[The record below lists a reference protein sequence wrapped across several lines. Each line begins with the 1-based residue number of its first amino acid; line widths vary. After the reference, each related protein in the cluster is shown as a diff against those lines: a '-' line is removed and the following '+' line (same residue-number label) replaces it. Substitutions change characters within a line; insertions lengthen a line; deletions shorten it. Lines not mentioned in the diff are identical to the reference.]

1 MFPYSR
7 KSAQNYEIIPI
18 FATAHRKFLR
28 MKSLIIIVFTFLM
41 TILPAFAQE
50 DPNLSADSIL
60 GEYEV
65 LHQDEY
71 ARVRISRETDSTYMA
86 QVFWIDDMYDKRGMV
101 RLDEKNPDRSLR
113 EVPCNQIVLMTGLKY
128 DAQKQ
133 RWGDTKLYDPTRG
146 VRANVTCE
154 FREEK
159 GLRVRISFLC
169 FAQTSWWKKL
179 N

>member
-1 MFPYSR
+1 MR
-7 KSAQNYEIIPI
+7 KLTLLLCLL
-18 FATAHRKFLR
+18 ATAF
-28 MKSLIIIVFTFLM
+28 V
-41 TILPAFAQE
+41 TISGQSVL
-50 DPNLSADSIL
+50 NSSADSIL

-65 LHQDEY
+65 RHQGEY
-71 ARVRISRETDSTYMA
+71 TKVRVTKDTDGTYKA
-86 QVFWIDDMYDKRGMV
+86 QVFWVEDRLDKNGNV

-128 DAQKQ
+128 DSKKQ

-169 FAQTSWWKKL
+169 FAQT
-179 N
+179 